1 MFRRITNLIRGFFSL
16 FIRGIEKQ
24 NPEALL
30 EVEKEN
36 LRRQIANYNQ
46 GLAAPAGLCE
56 RLMTQVRKRD
66 QEEHQLGAKTAANL
80 RAGNKDLAGQ
90 QALRLQTVQR

>member
-1 MFRRITNLIRGFFSL
+1 MFRRIANLFRGFLSL
-16 FIRGIEKQ
+16 FIGGLERQ

-46 GLAAPAGLCE
+46 GLAAHAGLCE
-56 RLMTQVRKRD
+56 RLMTQVKRL
-66 QEEHQLGAKTAANL
+66 ELSWPRTERRTLSVSCRPRARCSSRTGA
-80 RAGNKDLAGQ
+80 RG
-90 QALRLQTVQR
+90 